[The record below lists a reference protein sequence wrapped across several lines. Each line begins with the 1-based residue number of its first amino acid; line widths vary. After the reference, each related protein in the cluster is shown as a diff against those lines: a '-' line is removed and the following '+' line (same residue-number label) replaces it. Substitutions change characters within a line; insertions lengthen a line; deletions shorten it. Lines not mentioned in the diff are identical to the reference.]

1 MNNYTNIYDV
11 DGNIIRKAGDNH
23 KFTLEEVEKLVDDLT
38 EKVRQ
43 NPDNQVYKVYLN
55 NAQKWLF
62 NMYNSMSTEDLKQ
75 RISLLQNT
83 IQDAK
88 DNANELEQ
96 KNLEE
101 INKIMDEFKAQ
112 YDEKPEENE
121 RDKED
126 ICTLHS
132 GKSEAD
138 PEGSSEGVQE

>member
-75 RISLLQNT
+75 RISLLQDT

-112 YDEKPEENE
+112 YDEKPDNDEGN
-121 RDKED
+121 KED
-126 ICTLHS
+126 IHTLHS
-132 GKSEAD
+132 GE
-138 PEGSSEGVQE
+138 PETDETTAPE

>member
-62 NMYNSMSTEDLKQ
+62 NMYNNMSTEDLKK
-75 RISLLQNT
+75 RISL
-83 IQDAK
+83 IQDVAQNAK
-88 DNANELEQ
+88 DDANELEQ

-101 INKIMDEFKAQ
+101 INKIMDDFKAQ
-112 YDEKPEENE
+112 YDEKPENTEE
-121 RDKED
+121 IHDYTIQPQEKQF
-126 ICTLHS
+126 
-132 GKSEAD
+132 
-138 PEGSSEGVQE
+138 EGTIS

>member
-1 MNNYTNIYDV
+1 MNNYTNIYDI

-101 INKIMDEFKAQ
+101 VNKIMDEFKAQ
-112 YDEKPEENE
+112 YDEKQEEVTENE

-132 GKSEAD
+132 GESEVDSTTA
-138 PEGSSEGVQE
+138 PE

>member
-23 KFTLEEVEKLVDDLT
+23 RFTLEEVEKLVDDLT

-88 DNANELEQ
+88 DDANELEQ

-112 YDEKPEENE
+112 YDENPEKIEENE
-121 RDKED
+121 
-126 ICTLHS
+126 
-132 GKSEAD
+132 
-138 PEGSSEGVQE
+138 

>member
-1 MNNYTNIYDV
+1 MNNYTNIYDI

-83 IQDAK
+83 IQEAK
-88 DNANELEQ
+88 NDENELEQ

-121 RDKED
+121 GNKED
-126 ICTLHS
+126 IHTLHS
-132 GKSEAD
+132 GESETDETTA
-138 PEGSSEGVQE
+138 PE

>member
-23 KFTLEEVEKLVDDLT
+23 RFTLEEVEKLVDDLT

-62 NMYNSMSTEDLKQ
+62 NMYNNMSTEDLKK
-75 RISLLQNT
+75 RISL
-83 IQDAK
+83 IQDVAQNAK
-88 DNANELEQ
+88 DEANELEQ

-112 YDEKPEENE
+112 YDEKPEKITENE
-121 RDKED
+121 GDKED
-126 ICTLHS
+126 IYTLHS
-132 GKSEAD
+132 GKSETNEVAT
-138 PEGSSEGVQE
+138 PE

>member
-1 MNNYTNIYDV
+1 MNNYTNIYDI

-23 KFTLEEVEKLVDDLT
+23 RFTLEEVEKLVDDLT

-88 DNANELEQ
+88 DDANELEQ

-112 YDEKPEENE
+112 YDEKPENTEENNE
-121 RDKED
+121 
-126 ICTLHS
+126 
-132 GKSEAD
+132 
-138 PEGSSEGVQE
+138 

>member
-62 NMYNSMSTEDLKQ
+62 NMYNNMSTEDLKK
-75 RISLLQNT
+75 RISLLQDT
-83 IQDAK
+83 VQDAK

-112 YDEKPEENE
+112 YDEKPENTEENVAE
-121 RDKED
+121 ENR
-126 ICTLHS
+126 S
-132 GKSEAD
+132 
-138 PEGSSEGVQE
+138 

>member
-1 MNNYTNIYDV
+1 MNNYTNIYDI

-23 KFTLEEVEKLVDDLT
+23 RFTLEEVEKLVDDLT

-101 INKIMDEFKAQ
+101 VNKIMDEFKAQ

-121 RDKED
+121 GDKED
-126 ICTLHS
+126 IYTLHS
-132 GKSEAD
+132 GE
-138 PEGSSEGVQE
+138 PETDETTAPE

>member
-62 NMYNSMSTEDLKQ
+62 NMYNNMSTEDLKK

-101 INKIMDEFKAQ
+101 VNKIMDEFKAQ
-112 YDEKPEENE
+112 YDEKPEEVTENE

-132 GKSEAD
+132 GESEVDSTTA
-138 PEGSSEGVQE
+138 PE

>member
-1 MNNYTNIYDV
+1 MNNYTNIYDI

-23 KFTLEEVEKLVDDLT
+23 RFTLEEVEKLVDDLT

-55 NAQKWLF
+55 NTQKWLY
-62 NMYNSMSTEDLKQ
+62 NMYNNMSTEDLKQ

-112 YDEKPEENE
+112 YDEKPENTEENNE
-121 RDKED
+121 HE
-126 ICTLHS
+126 I
-132 GKSEAD
+132 
-138 PEGSSEGVQE
+138 

>member
-1 MNNYTNIYDV
+1 MNNYTNIYDI

-62 NMYNSMSTEDLKQ
+62 NMYNNMSTEDLKK
-75 RISLLQNT
+75 RISLLQDT
-83 IQDAK
+83 IQEGK

-112 YDEKPEENE
+112 YDEKPEEITENE

-132 GKSEAD
+132 GESEVDSTTA
-138 PEGSSEGVQE
+138 PE